1 MHEETVVTSS
11 AGAPEPAGQRASGAE
26 DYVQPRLGSGIAA
39 KAASAVTAAVEP
51 VVIRKVSRRRVLAV
65 LGAAGAGAAAVGTG
79 VLGREKPAQ
88 ALGTGARGTPA
99 TASKNAARRTAQWAM
114 VLDLRRCD
122 GCKAC
127 TMACQQRHY
136 LHADQ
141 TWIKVYKMTSSGG
154 QTYHMPRPCMM
165 CEDPPCMYVCPVG
178 ATFRNDE
185 GIVLVDQSVCIGCRT
200 CMAAC
205 PYEARYFNWSTPKPA
220 PRMPGMPQSPEW
232 PVPQVLGTVGKCV
245 WCADRLPHG
254 ELPACVQGCP
264 MGVIYIGD
272 LVSDVAVNS
281 FGDVIRIDEFIKKND
296 AVRFK
301 EELGTNPRVWYVLG
315 HDQSPIG

>member
-1 MHEETVVTSS
+1 MPDDTTAGSFARGSAQDATNGMLGQQE
-11 AGAPEPAGQRASGAE
+11 AGAGPGTDDAGKSSSQ
-26 DYVQPRLGSGIAA
+26 
-39 KAASAVTAAVEP
+39 P
-51 VVIRKVSRRRVLAV
+51 VVIRRVSRRKVLAV
-65 LGAAGAGAAAVGTG
+65 LGAAGAGAAAAGTG
-79 VLGREKPAQ
+79 VFGRENAAQ
-88 ALGTGARGTPA
+88 AATGARSA
-99 TASKNAARRTAQWAM
+99 AARARKRPSGEVPQWAM

-141 TWIKVYKMTSSGG
+141 TWIKVYQMTSAGG

-178 ATFRNDE
+178 ATFRTDE
-185 GIVLVDQSVCIGCRT
+185 GLVLVDQGVCIGCRT

-272 LVSDVAVNS
+272 LVADVGVNS
-281 FGDVIRIDEFIKKND
+281 FGEVIRMAQFIRDND
-296 AVRFK
+296 AVRYQ

-315 HDQSPIG
+315 HDQSLAG